1 VQWHAPENAMAL
13 TVSEI
18 MSRDL
23 FSVGPADAAEDAL
36 DGILALAISG
46 APVLDE
52 DRRPVGA
59 VSVRDLV
66 GRRPGDRVADRM
78 SCPADTVPE
87 SASVVEAARLLAESG
102 RQRLAAVDLAGR
114 AVGVVS
120 TLDVLRGLLG
130 LKTATPPGG
139 RPLALPSAL
148 VWSDDLPLEPRM
160 FRAAGDGPG
169 LLVLIHEGPGTPKRV
184 VWAEACDSLRQRLR
198 DMLESP
204 QTEEPLLAFWLKRPG
219 LRFRAAAAPDPAQRR
234 EAADELRRRADL
246 PTTESWI

>member
-1 VQWHAPENAMAL
+1 MAL
-13 TVSEI
+13 TVAEI

-23 FSVGPADAAEDAL
+23 FSVGPSDAAEDAL

-52 DRRPVGA
+52 DRRPVGV

-78 SCPADTVPE
+78 CRPADTVAE

-102 RQRLAAVDLAGR
+102 RQRLAAVDGAGR

-120 TLDVLRGLLG
+120 TQDVLRGLLG
-130 LKTATPPGG
+130 LPAAAPTGC
-139 RPLALPSAL
+139 RPLPLSSAL
-148 VWSDDLPLEPRM
+148 VWTDDLPLEPPM
-160 FRAAGDGPG
+160 FQAASDGPG
-169 LLVLIHEGPGTPKRV
+169 LLVLIHEGPGTPKRL
-184 VWAEACDSLRQRLR
+184 VWAEACDSVRRRLR
-198 DMLESP
+198 DMLEAP
-204 QTEEPLLAFWLKRPG
+204 QAEEPLLAFWLKRPG
-219 LRFRAAAAPDPAQRR
+219 LRFRAAAAPDKAQRR
-234 EAADELRRRADL
+234 ELADDLRRRADL